1 MLSRAPRV
9 VSMRRHH
16 AAELPPSVG
25 GDILKDKLHK
35 VNKGSGRCSRLCSLL
50 IFAATVS
57 MLTRHCYD
65 YGLAGS
71 SATGVEHGHSPS
83 LQRTRKVNPIARGR
97 SPFSDLSITPPRDAG
112 HRKISPDKSG
122 KALSD
127 HSVASVSADSSA
139 TRPDSGGQTLSKP
152 LQSGTTYGEQRGEH
166 AFARALAAANDR
178 GDLCGDRY
186 IYVQELPPRF
196 NTDLVRDYQT
206 LSPWSDKRNYTAN
219 GGFGPHLSS
228 VEGGVLQE
236 TGWYDSN
243 EHMLDVIFHDR
254 IKRYECLTNDSSI
267 AAAVFVPFY
276 AGLDV
281 ARHLWGHNVSSRDAL
296 ALDMV
301 RLVTARPEWRAM
313 GGRDHFFVAGRATW
327 DFRRQGDGDTGW
339 GSNLL
344 RLPAVRNMTALVLE
358 ASPWNLNDVAIPY
371 PTSFHPATD
380 EGIFFWQDR
389 VRGLKRQWLFS
400 FAGAP
405 RPEDARSIA
414 GRLVEQCAA
423 STACSLMECRK
434 GPSNRCDSPAAVMKL
449 FQSSTFCLQP
459 QGDTYTRRSVFDAVL
474 AGCIPVFF
482 HPGTAFVQYTWHL
495 PKNHAEYSVY
505 ITEED
510 VRGNVSVEERLRR
523 IRPDA
528 VERMRSAVVGL
539 IPAMIYSDTSS
550 KLEST
555 VNDAFDLAVVAVTRK
570 VTKIRK
576 RIVENLPEDEKLE
589 MYRWK
594 YPLLGEAQNVEDP
607 HEWDQLFAFN

>member
-1 MLSRAPRV
+1 
-9 VSMRRHH
+9 MRRHH
-16 AAELPPSVG
+16 ATDLPPSAG
-25 GDILKDKLHK
+25 GDDILKEKLHK
-35 VNKGSGRCSRLCSLL
+35 VVDNGAGRRCSRLCSLL

-83 LQRTRKVNPIARGR
+83 LKVNPIARGR
-97 SPFSDLSITPPRDAG
+97 SPSSDPSFSPPRERDAGG

-122 KALSD
+122 KALS
-127 HSVASVSADSSA
+127 A
-139 TRPDSGGQTLSKP
+139 TRPDSGGETLSKP
-152 LQSGTTYGEQRGEH
+152 SLSATIDGEQRGEH

-196 NTDLVRDYQT
+196 NTDMLRDCQT
-206 LSPWSDKRNYTAN
+206 LSPWSDKCKYTAN
-219 GGFGPHLSS
+219 GGFGTQ
-228 VEGGVLQE
+228 LQE
-236 TGWYDSN
+236 TAGWYDTD

-254 IKRYECLTNDSSI
+254 IKRYECLTNDSSL

-281 ARHLWGHNVSSRDAL
+281 ARHLWGHNVSTRDAL

-313 GGRDHFFVAGRATW
+313 GGRDHFFVAGRTTW

-339 GSNLL
+339 GSNLH

-358 ASPWNLNDVAIPY
+358 ASPWNLNDAAIPY

-380 EGIFFWQDR
+380 EGVLLWQDR
-389 VRGLKRQWLFS
+389 VRDLDRQWLFS

-423 STACSLMECRK
+423 SAACSLMECSK
-434 GPSNRCDSPAAVMKL
+434 APSNRCDSPAGVMKL

-510 VRGNVSVEERLRR
+510 VRANVSVEERLRR
-523 IRPDA
+523 IPPDA
-528 VERMRSAVVGL
+528 VERMRGAVVGL
-539 IPAMIYSDTSS
+539 IPAMTYTDTSS

-576 RIVENLPEDEKLE
+576 RIVEGLPDDEKLE
-589 MYRWK
+589 MYSWK